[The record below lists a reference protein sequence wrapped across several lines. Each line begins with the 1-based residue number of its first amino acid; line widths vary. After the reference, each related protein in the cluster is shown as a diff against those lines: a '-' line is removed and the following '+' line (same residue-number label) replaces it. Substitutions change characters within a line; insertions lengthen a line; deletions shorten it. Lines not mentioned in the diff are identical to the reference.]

1 MQSPTNKDIA
11 LNYKQTSDG
20 RFEYNFPLE
29 ETGVYKMVI
38 TSGLG
43 FETNTFVDITVL
55 DDALFSA
62 KKLVVSPK
70 QVATLKTLD
79 VERKELPNGVSLYLF
94 HFSENSFHTLT
105 LESQNTSLVYRGFG
119 TIAIQNS
126 DLKSFDTSIPVSV
139 EISSAESSTSFSH
152 DTYTLPATI
161 FQKDI
166 MLVPGYKTEKNENIT
181 INETAGNL
189 MIHGIIAEGK
199 NVKSTIDITLP
210 NGDVKTYSFD
220 ANSIDTD
227 GYVKRGKVF
236 EKSIP
241 LTDKGLYHVE
251 INYNDGFAAYNGPVI
266 YGDFLPIYP
275 NNFDTAEKNISN
287 NDSITAANDSLSF
300 VNAVRAKSG
309 KSALVLDTNLNTL
322 ATIKA
327 NDMANHNI
335 ISHTDSYGTT
345 IGGTAKRNGIQ
356 LA

>member
-1 MQSPTNKDIA
+1 MTIKN
-11 LNYKQTSDG
+11 
-20 RFEYNFPLE
+20 
-29 ETGVYKMVI
+29 
-38 TSGLG
+38 
-43 FETNTFVDITVL
+43 
-55 DDALFSA
+55 
-62 KKLVVSPK
+62 
-70 QVATLKTLD
+70 
-79 VERKELPNGVSLYLF
+79 
-94 HFSENSFHTLT
+94 
-105 LESQNTSLVYRGFG
+105 QNTSLVYRGFR
-119 TIAIQNS
+119 TIAIQNN
-126 DLKSFDTSIPVSV
+126 DLKSFNVGIPVSV

-152 DTYTLPATI
+152 DTYTIPTTI
-161 FQKDI
+161 FQKD
-166 MLVPGYKTEKNENIT
+166 MTLVPGYKTEKNENIT

-210 NGDVKTYSFD
+210 NGDVKMYSFD

-241 LTDKGLYHVE
+241 LTNKGLYHVE
-251 INYNDGFAAYNGPVI
+251 INYSNGFAAYNGPLI
-266 YGDFLPIYP
+266 YGDFLPVYP
-275 NNFDTAEKNISN
+275 NDFDNVQKDISN
-287 NDSITAANDSLSF
+287 NDSSIVANDSLSF

-327 NDMANHNI
+327 NDMATHNI
-335 ISHTDSYGTT
+335 ISHTDSQGTT